1 MLPATEEEKADV
13 VRYLLSQ
20 SPARTKVTFL
30 QKVYSEALIGH
41 RHDVWDVHT
50 SKGRWWV
57 ITNPTNLYSQEQ
69 FPNMD
74 LAVTFHMGLCLRIP
88 RTQQQRKSDRRIIPF
103 GGVFKQL
110 AEATDALG
118 QAQNVPDYQA
128 IGMRARE
135 VLLAFI
141 GAAQDITE
149 WIAEPTPKRADF
161 RTWTDLIC
169 DTALAGGAQKER
181 RHLFKTMLA
190 EAWVFSNWLTH
201 TKSATWH
208 DAEAAL
214 AAVEHSV
221 GLAASLVLR
230 HAREVPEQCP
240 ECGSPHLSP
249 QEGWREDLPEIAWER
264 PVCGDCGWTGRGVPI
279 GPREGETDELFV
291 REGEDDNDECSIMT
305 VPLDAIKRPGENVKR
320 PGRRRHVRGKRLS
333 GGSD

>member
-1 MLPATEEEKADV
+1 MLPATEEERADV

-20 SPARTKVTFL
+20 SPTRTKVTFL

-50 SKGRWWV
+50 NGGRWWV
-57 ITNPTNLYSQEQ
+57 ITNPTNLYSQDQ

-88 RTQQQRKSDRRIIPF
+88 RTEKQRKSDKRVIPF
-103 GGVFKQL
+103 GGVFKGL

-118 QAQNVPDYQA
+118 QAQNVADYQA
-128 IGMRARE
+128 IGVRARE

-141 GAAQDITE
+141 RAAQDITE
-149 WIAEPTPKRADF
+149 WTSEPVPKRADF
-161 RTWTDLIC
+161 RAWTDLIC
-169 DTALAGGAQKER
+169 NTALAGAAQQER
-181 RHLFKTMLA
+181 RHLFKTMLT

-201 TKSATWH
+201 AHSATWH
-208 DAEAAL
+208 DAEAAI
-214 AAVEHSV
+214 AAVEHAL
-221 GLAASLVLR
+221 GLAASMVIR
-230 HAREVPEQCP
+230 HTREVPEQCP

-264 PVCGDCGWTGRGVPI
+264 PKCGDCGWTGRGVPI
-279 GPREGETDELFV
+279 GPRDGETEDLFI
-291 REGEDDNDECSIMT
+291 RDGDDNDECAIMT
-305 VPLDAIKRPGENVKR
+305 VPLVAIRKPGETVQRPKRGRNV
-320 PGRRRHVRGKRLS
+320 RRKNSR